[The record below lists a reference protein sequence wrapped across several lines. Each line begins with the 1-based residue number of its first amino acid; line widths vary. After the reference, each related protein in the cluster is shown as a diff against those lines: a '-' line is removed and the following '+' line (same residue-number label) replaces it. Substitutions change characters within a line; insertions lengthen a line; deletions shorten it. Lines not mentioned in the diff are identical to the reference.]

1 MLPMSTD
8 SRATPIGTV
17 SVTEQGGSII
27 SLRIGGSDKGNGS
40 DVTDEAFAQ
49 LFEYLE
55 GGRKEFN
62 LELDP
67 NGTPFQK
74 DVWNALMKIPYGK
87 TVSYSEIAKA
97 SGHPK
102 ALRAVGT
109 AIGKNPIPVII
120 PCHRVIRSDGS
131 IGGYALGIDLK
142 IRLLRLEGAL

>member
-1 MLPMSTD
+1 MLPMSTN

-27 SLRIGGSDKGNGS
+27 SLRIGGSDKRDGS
-40 DVTDEAFAQ
+40 DVTDEAFTQ

-62 LELDP
+62 LELGP

-142 IRLLRLEGAL
+142 IRLLRLEGTL